1 MNSDRIFG
9 FTVVVSILFHGVLI
23 AHRTDLFKIDQS
35 RIIKI
40 PVVLQQK
47 KIEQPK
53 QEPKPKPKPKKKLKK
68 KPKPQLVEKKI
79 DKPEDLRKEISKV
92 SESKDG
98 LRAGELV
105 DAPAGNYESGQ
116 GTGLETKSEKKID
129 VVAQIKKYLKTIRK
143 NVARNKVYPGFAQRH
158 GITGKVKVSFYIRND
173 GTFEGVKVKK
183 SSGSSILD
191 EAAVETIVKL
201 SGKIERPEI
210 TGKKKV
216 KTTVTIK
223 YELS

>member
-1 MNSDRIFG
+1 VNSDRIFG
-9 FTVVVSILFHGVLI
+9 FTILISILFHGILI
-23 AHRTDLFKIDQS
+23 AHKTDLFKIDSS

-40 PVVLQQK
+40 PVVLEQK
-47 KIEQPK
+47 KIEKPK
-53 QEPKPKPKPKKKLKK
+53 SKPPKPKPNPKPKR
-68 KPKPQLVEKKI
+68 KPKPEPVEKKI
-79 DKPEDLRKEISKV
+79 EKPEELRKEITKV

-105 DAPAGNYESGQ
+105 DAPVGDYEKGQ
-116 GTGLETKSEKKID
+116 GTGLEPEPEKKVD
-129 VVAQIKKYLKTIRK
+129 VIAEIKKYLKTVRK
-143 NVARNKVYPGFAQRH
+143 NVAKNKIYPVFAQRH
-158 GITGKVKVSFYIRND
+158 GITGKVKVSFYINND
-173 GTFEGVKVKK
+173 GTFEQVTVKK

-201 SGKIERPEI
+201 SGKIKRPEL

-216 KTTVTIK
+216 KTSVTIK